1 MVNYYVELGLD
12 RGLDEEGLKQ
22 ELAKLRRKWQNR
34 ANSANT
40 LEDQH
45 KAENYMKL
53 IREASA
59 ILLVKEERAKYD
71 KKLDKDPALSGQQ
84 IDVSEDTSS
93 ATPEN
98 FLDQALALD
107 ALEEAYEKS
116 KYNSAIAIANE
127 LLKGSDVSE
136 RVYRLLALSYIETGR
151 ATQAIATM
159 QDMIQAL
166 PEDIE
171 ARYIAAF
178 FDLILFAG
186 RAREARKHID
196 WLLQSS
202 EGASAR
208 VAALDVEFY
217 IDTGDFEMA
226 DAKTAEYQQTVGND
240 RAFTKSIGRAY
251 RQHADTFCT
260 EYGGD
265 TYFDTK
271 SDFENWKKYNEL
283 SLSIY
288 PDAEQQAL
296 FKDNLKIVDGVK
308 FTKGNFTGILFSFLL
323 GAILAGDSF
332 GFLFMAIGLFIAVFS
347 FVPKWMYHKSN
358 YTGKLEGPYL
368 IAGWCSKVVGVVFN
382 ALIWIVKTIFDL
394 ILTFIGMA

>member
-1 MVNYYVELGLD
+1 MVNYYAELGLD

-22 ELAKLRRKWQNR
+22 ELAKLRRKWQSR

-84 IDVSEDTSS
+84 IVEAEDTS
-93 ATPEN
+93 ATVPTS

-107 ALEEAYEKS
+107 ALEEAYDKS
-116 KYNSAIAIANE
+116 KYNSVIAIANE
-127 LLKGSDVSE
+127 LLKGADVSE

-151 ATQAIATM
+151 TTQAIATM
-159 QDMIQAL
+159 QNMIQAL
-166 PEDIE
+166 PDDID
-171 ARYIAAF
+171 ARYWAAF
-178 FDLILFAG
+178 FDLRLLSG

-196 WLLQSS
+196 WLLQSE

-217 IDTGDFEMA
+217 IDTGDFELA
-226 DAKTAEYQQTVGND
+226 DAKTAEYQKTVGTD
-240 RAFTKSIGRAY
+240 RAFTQSIGNAY
-251 RQHADTFCT
+251 RQHAETFCT

-271 SDFENWKKYNEL
+271 SDFENWKKYHEL

-288 PDAEQQAL
+288 PDSSQQST
-296 FKDNLKIVDGVK
+296 FKENLKIVDGVTFEK
-308 FTKGNFTGILFSFLL
+308 SNFSGILFAFIF
-323 GAILAGDSF
+323 GALLAGDGI
-332 GFLFMAIGLFIAVFS
+332 GFLFMAVGLFITVFS
-347 FVPKWMYHKSN
+347 FVPKWMYHKSC
-358 YTGKLEGPYL
+358 YTGHLEGLYL
-368 IAGWCSKVVGVVFN
+368 VAEWCSKIVGVVFN
-382 ALIWIVKTIFDL
+382 AIVWIIKMIFNIIFAFL
-394 ILTFIGMA
+394 G